1 MNPAYTSE
9 RVDYFRAP
17 RPMWRKIKKVLPKH
31 KRNKLGGRPRIP
43 DRAVINGIWYV
54 QGRTLRVWTG
64 CQWKAVHRD

>member
-1 MNPAYTSE
+1 
-9 RVDYFRAP
+9 
-17 RPMWRKIKKVLPKH
+17 MWRKIKKVLPKH